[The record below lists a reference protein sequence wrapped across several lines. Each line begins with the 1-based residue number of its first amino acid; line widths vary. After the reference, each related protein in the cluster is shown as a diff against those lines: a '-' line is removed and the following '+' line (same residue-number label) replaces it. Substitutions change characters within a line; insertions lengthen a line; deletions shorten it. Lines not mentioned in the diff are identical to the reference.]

1 MTCLS
6 GALACL
12 WICAVGP
19 LPLSP
24 VVPELPEVETVR
36 RSLESLTGQ
45 KLAAV
50 QVVDGKLRYPVPRHF
65 GAAATGKKLLSI
77 ERIGKYLL
85 WKFADEIF
93 VFHLG
98 MTGRLLLN
106 QKTDSPYL
114 KLRFRFRRN
123 TVDFI
128 DVRRFGFVLSGD
140 AARRSLP
147 QSTDALQ
154 ISADALAKSKMRR
167 SRSPVKNLLLDQAI
181 LAGLGNIYLSELLFI
196 ARIDPRRAGDTLSKE
211 ELKAIAAACRNVLK
225 RAIEAKGSSISDYV
239 YSLPGEKAFQT
250 GSYQK
255 SFLVYSRDGEACKNC
270 GTKIQ
275 RIMQSGRSTFFCP
288 LCQV

>member
-1 MTCLS
+1 MWAVYGFAPLRVFCLHR
-6 GALACL
+6 C
-12 WICAVGP
+12 
-19 LPLSP
+19 
-24 VVPELPEVETVR
+24 VPELPEVETVR
-36 RSLESLTGQ
+36 RSLGPLSGQ
-45 KLAAV
+45 KLEAV
-50 QVVDGKLRYPVPRHF
+50 DVVDGRLRYKVQRDF
-65 GAAATGKKLLSI
+65 GASAVGKKLLSI
-77 ERIGKYLL
+77 DRTGKYLS
-85 WKFADEIF
+85 WQFAEEVF

-114 KLRFRFRRN
+114 KLRFHFARD

-147 QSTDALQ
+147 HSPDALQ
-154 ISADALAKSKMRR
+154 ITAAELAESKLCR
-167 SRSPVKNLLLDQAI
+167 SRSPVKNLLLDQAV
-181 LAGLGNIYLSELLFI
+181 LAGLGNIYVSELLFV

-211 ELKAIAAACRNVLK
+211 ELSAIAAACRKVLR

-255 SFLVYSRDGEACKNC
+255 SFLVYSRAGEACKKC
-270 GTKIQ
+270 SGKIQ
-275 RIMQSGRSTFFCP
+275 RITQSGRSTFFCP
-288 LCQV
+288 VCQAK